1 MKKAIIFDFD
11 GTIIDTESAWYQGF
25 ITFLKDAYNYDIT
38 LQEFLTLVGT
48 SNEKFV
54 KAMNTTYDKHISV
67 ETFNH
72 EVYKIVAETADTL
85 MPLPGVLDILKKS
98 KQARIPVVIASSS
111 KRDHIVHH
119 VKRLGLESYFDH
131 IICANDVDAIKPSP
145 DLFNLALEK
154 LGVTAAEAII
164 FEDSNHGLSAGNAA
178 RVDVILVPNALTKHS
193 DFSGKWFDK
202 LDSLETFAFQDY
214 FSGKKSI

>member
-25 ITFLKDAYNYDIT
+25 ITFLKEAYNYDIT

-48 SNEKFV
+48 SNENFV
-54 KAMNTTYDKHISV
+54 HAMNAKHAKTISV
-67 ETFNH
+67 ETFNQ
-72 EVYKIVAETADTL
+72 EVYKIVGETADTL
-85 MPLPGVLDILKKS
+85 QPLPGVLNILQLS
-98 KQARIPVVIASSS
+98 KNAGVPVAIASSS

-119 VKRLGLESYFDH
+119 VRRLGLESYFDH
-131 IICANDVDAIKPSP
+131 IVCADDVAAIKPSP

-154 LGVTAAEAII
+154 LGVAASEALI

-178 RVDVILVPNALTKHS
+178 TIDVVLVPNALTKHS
-193 DFSGKWFDK
+193 NFEGKYYQR
-202 LDSLETFAFQDY
+202 LDSLEDFL
-214 FSGKKSI
+214 FSNHF